1 MEFLQYF
8 VFDKKGNEILE
19 ADVFRC
25 ANEKDLHDLVET
37 MKVNFHKSD
46 LFKDTQLLISWNDKV
61 LFNSKEA

>member
-8 VFDKKGNEILE
+8 VFDKKGNDILE

-25 ANEKDLHDLVET
+25 ADEKDLHELVDI
-37 MKVNFHKSD
+37 MKDNFHKSG